1 MKAFIVIATK
11 GRPKE
16 TYELFNSLAAQ
27 TYPIEHIVVM
37 GSDSEDVVALD
48 MHSLCQEKKVTID
61 LTKAG
66 LTTQRNAGLDY
77 IKHQYQ
83 HKLDAKEWVV
93 VFFDDDFRLAPN
105 WLAECITAFE
115 SNPNLI
121 GAGGCVLADGIK
133 IMHGYQEQDA
143 IAFLEGKTRPKRHV
157 WSGRTSRPVHDLY
170 GCNMAYRGT
179 FALHERFDENLPYY
193 GWLED
198 VDYSV
203 RASKKG
209 ELRYLPNAK
218 GVHLGVQGGRTSG
231 VRFGYS
237 QIANTLY
244 LYQKETVA
252 LRKIVFLVAR
262 NILSNTVR
270 TITFRTKKDYRGRLY
285 GNALAMIDLLKSKC
299 HPMNV
304 IDL

>member
-27 TYPIEHIVVM
+27 TYQIEHIVVM
-37 GSDSEDVVALD
+37 GSHHEDVAKLD
-48 MHSLCQEKKVTID
+48 THPICQEKKVTID
-61 LTKAG
+61 LTVAG

-77 IKHQYQ
+77 IKQQYQ
-83 HKLDAKEWVV
+83 HTFDTKEWVV
-93 VFFDDDFRLAPN
+93 IFFDDDFRLAPN
-105 WLAECITAFE
+105 WLEECMTAFE

-133 IMHGYQEQDA
+133 TMQGYQEHDA
-143 IAFLEGKTRPKRHV
+143 MSFLDGKTRPKRHV
-157 WSGRTSRPVHDLY
+157 WSGSATRLVKDLY

-179 FALHERFDENLPYY
+179 FALNERFDENLPYY

-262 NILSNTVR
+262 NVLSNIVR